1 MARLRSFVVLR
12 CVICVQ
18 ASQSLD
24 LTGSRRQSME
34 DQEVQLVP
42 PVVIV
47 VALDDLSQEEVIHS
61 RNFCW

>member
-1 MARLRSFVVLR
+1 MLR
-12 CVICVQ
+12 CVICMQ

-42 PVVIV
+42 PVVIAA
-47 VALDDLSQEEVIHS
+47 ALDDLSQGGVIHS
-61 RNFCW
+61 LNFCW

>member
-1 MARLRSFVVLR
+1 MLR
-12 CVICVQ
+12 CVICMQ

-42 PVVIV
+42 PVVIAT
-47 VALDDLSQEEVIHS
+47 ALDDLSQGEVIHS
-61 RNFCW
+61 WNFCW